1 MPRGVISLLIVT
13 VLVQAFLLHGK
24 SMGAT
29 TRQGAIENG
38 FNINTHSSC
47 SPKQYQLKYINK
59 LYCTNTVNSFSG
71 NAFYYSFKAM
81 EIHKNRTGSTTTTME
96 EDNIVI
102 ANISDQSRFIP
113 VGMDTANKVV
123 CAQILQELDAKTSAI
138 FNTVLCHW
146 DYICDYKVDRYPYY
160 LFKARCKTSM
170 CSGNYNPKFN
180 RHNMCQ
186 SHGIFKTILQMRNCE
201 EWVWDEELLP
211 TACRCASDVT
221 MKP

>member
-59 LYCTNTVNSFSG
+59 LYGTNTVNSFSG
-71 NAFYYSFKAM
+71 NTFYYSFKAM

-201 EWVWDEELLP
+201 EWVWDKELLP